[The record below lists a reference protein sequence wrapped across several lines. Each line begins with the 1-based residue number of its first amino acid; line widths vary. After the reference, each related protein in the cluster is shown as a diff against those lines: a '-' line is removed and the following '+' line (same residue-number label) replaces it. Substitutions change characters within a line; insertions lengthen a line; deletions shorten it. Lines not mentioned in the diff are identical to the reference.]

1 MGYLSENLA
10 KIGARKALRES
21 FQSHTT
27 MLEDGIDHAIYH
39 GGGVSA
45 TKEITLSANNNTASE
60 NIFQI
65 IGSVKLLAI
74 YGVVT
79 DTTTL
84 VNLTAGF
91 LELYDGANHP
101 DITKDGIVLS
111 GLAVGTIMGKTGLS
125 TAILKLADNDIC
137 VVSEAALDKK
147 IFNECILTQKA
158 ATNTYI
164 RFTYTTSDAPI
175 NAKIHWHVR
184 YKGLDDGGVGGTLVA
199 V

>member
-1 MGYLSENLA
+1 MSKWLSENLA
-10 KIGARKALRES
+10 KKGTTSALRES
-21 FQSHTT
+21 FQPHTGMT
-27 MLEDGIDHAIYH
+27 DDGIDHAIWH
-39 GGGVSA
+39 AGGVSA
-45 TKEITLSANNNTASE
+45 TKEITLDANNTTASE

-65 IGSVKLLAI
+65 TGSVKLLAI

-79 DTTTL
+79 DAAT
-84 VNLTAGF
+84 NLTAGF
-91 LELYDGANHP
+91 LELYDGTNHP

-111 GLAVGTIMGKTGLS
+111 GLAVGTAMFKTDLA
-125 TAILKLADNDIC
+125 TAIFKLADNVGC

-147 IFNECILTQKA
+147 LFNECILTQKT

-175 NAKIHWHVR
+175 DAKIFWHVR
-184 YKGLDDGGVGGTLVA
+184 YKGLDDGGIGGILTA